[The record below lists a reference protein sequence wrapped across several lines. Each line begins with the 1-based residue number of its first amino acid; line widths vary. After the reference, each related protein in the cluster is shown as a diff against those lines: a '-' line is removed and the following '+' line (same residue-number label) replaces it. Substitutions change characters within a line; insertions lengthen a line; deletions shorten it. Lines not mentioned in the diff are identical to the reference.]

1 LPQIIF
7 QIYIFTRLQYI
18 DEEKEELGISIE
30 VILLSIVSAFL
41 HGAIELLMIRAE
53 SSQALTTFM
62 DYLLTSYNGRFG
74 WLPYLSTFE
83 NDN

>member
-1 LPQIIF
+1 M
-7 QIYIFTRLQYI
+7 
-18 DEEKEELGISIE
+18 S
-30 VILLSIVSAFL
+30 VIVFSIVSAIL

-74 WLPYLSTFE
+74 WLPYLSAFE
-83 NDN
+83 VDN